1 MVSAE
6 ELYENARYVSQI
18 SMELWT
24 YFLDLIAPLKP
35 ACDDFYHA
43 VEPWLLVVWSWLCSL
58 SMSLWNGLLQAMGV
72 FEPVFSFV
80 REFSQAFWLLVAPAV
95 SPTTDPILSVLEPIF
110 ISVVTAFKESF
121 YPSVEAVVDVTVQS
135 VKFSDLLLIAVV
147 FYVIYKALGRFLWN
161 VFRMDQYVTETMTL
175 EEIHDA
181 KIKLAA
187 GLKDDDEE
195 EESDLEMEDDGYVRN
210 EEIDDEKA
218 VFMTR
223 GDGCMITDR
232 FGNLWGVVTSRGIV
246 ADKNG
251 QFLGCI
257 NLRDLEAFDAD
268 LQSLGSVSTLPE
280 AHHFVVN
287 DTMTVVSHS
296 LLWTLCG
303 LKLTPL
309 SEGQLG
315 LKWTKW
321 ARLERLTVNIGLLL
335 SHGATM
341 KLRKR
346 LYCAFLLHPSCF
358 NFCNTCSFSYFFL
371 H

>member
-287 DTMTVVSHS
+287 DNDDSCVAFITLDSMRVKINPPIRGAVGFEMDKMGKVRTTDGEHRFTLESWSYHEIKKAS
-296 LLWTLCG
+296 LLCL
-303 LKLTPL
+303 LVAPELL
-309 SEGQLG
+309 QL
-315 LKWTKW
+315 L
-321 ARLERLTVNIGLLL
+321 
-335 SHGATM
+335 
-341 KLRKR
+341 
-346 LYCAFLLHPSCF
+346 
-358 NFCNTCSFSYFFL
+358 
-371 H
+371 